1 VSSSDYGFAARLLHR
16 VALASP
22 AILRATMQME
32 DGRLG
37 LAPFDGHAVAPVF
50 ICGLARSGSTLL
62 LNSLTATGAFSTSTY
77 RHMPFVL
84 APSMWSGASGRHRTG
99 AVAAERAHG
108 DGMQHS
114 VDSEEAFE
122 EVFWRA
128 VNGNPKG
135 ASLPWNAPV
144 SAEVQHQFRR
154 FIQSVV
160 KAGAAPRYLSK
171 NNNNVARIPALL
183 KAVPT
188 ARIVIPFRDPVG
200 FAGST
205 LAQHAR
211 FLDEAQRDPFAAD
224 YMAWLG
230 HHEFGPRFKPFAA
243 PGVSAPDDVRSG
255 VTAKYLV
262 AYWRAVYSAVAA
274 YDDPRIVLF
283 DYDGFCQAPTAHMAS
298 LGAALAL
305 DTAPE
310 PPPEVHAPRQ
320 RALDGLDADVLA
332 EARSLH
338 AGLTRR
344 SVVWP
349 RKVA

>member
-1 VSSSDYGFAARLLHR
+1 
-16 VALASP
+16 
-22 AILRATMQME
+22 ME
-32 DGRLG
+32 EGRLG
-37 LAPFDGHAVAPVF
+37 TAPFEARTIAPVF

-84 APSMWSGASGRHRTG
+84 APSMWSGASRRHRTE
-99 AVAAERAHG
+99 AIEAERAHG
-108 DGMQHS
+108 DGMRHS

-135 ASLPWNAPV
+135 RTLPWNADI
-144 SAEVQHQFRR
+144 SAATQHQFRR
-154 FIQSVV
+154 FMQSVV
-160 KAGAAPRYLSK
+160 KAGTAPRYLSK

-188 ARIVIPFRDPVG
+188 ARIVVPFRDPVG
-200 FAGST
+200 FVGST

-211 FLDEAQRDPFAAD
+211 FLDEAAQDAFAAD

-243 PGVSAPDDVRSG
+243 PCVTAPDDIATG
-255 VTAKYLV
+255 VTANYLL
-262 AYWRAVYSAVAA
+262 AYWLAVYGAVAA

-283 DYDGFCQAPTAHMAS
+283 DYDGFCQAPDAHLAS
-298 LGAALAL
+298 LGEALAL
-305 DTAPE
+305 EEAPVA
-310 PPPEVHAPRQ
+310 PSEVHPPRQ
-320 RALDGLDADVLA
+320 KALDGLDGDTMS
-332 EARSLH
+332 EARRLH
-338 AGLTRR
+338 MGLTRR
-344 SVVWP
+344 SVLWP